1 MHTFIYLSTFSIYSC
16 RNEMYLVDLPPTS
29 IIIVYYDEDL
39 TTLLRTLHSVM
50 DRTSPSLLR
59 EIILIDDHSPVSDN
73 GKMMYWIYTIY
84 QWHIN

>member
-1 MHTFIYLSTFSIYSC
+1 
-16 RNEMYLVDLPPTS
+16 MYLVDLPPTS

-59 EIILIDDHSPVSDN
+59 EIILIDDHSPISEN
-73 GKMMYWIYTIY
+73 GKMM
-84 QWHIN
+84 